1 MALWR
6 GKEVTLDS
14 PRKIPGV
21 TPSDKKK
28 SVFVRNPNTGKVQ
41 VVHFGA
47 KGYGHNY
54 SEAARKSYLARSS
67 KIRDKSGKLTKD
79 DKTSPNYWARRELW
93 GGPGKDK
100 APPPKGKRGKY

>member
-1 MALWR
+1 MATWH

-14 PRKIPGV
+14 PRNIPGV
-21 TPSDKKK
+21 TPAGKKK
-28 SVFVRNPNTGKVQ
+28 SVFVRDPKSGKIR

-54 SEAARKSYLARSS
+54 SEAARKSYLARSAG
-67 KIRDKSGKLTKD
+67 IRDKSGKLTKD

-93 GGPGKDK
+93 AGAGGDRKS
-100 APPPKGKRGKY
+100 PPKGKGKY

>member
-21 TPSDKKK
+21 TPPDKKK
-28 SVFVRNPNTGKVQ
+28 SVFVRDPATKKVRI
-41 VVHFGA
+41 VHFGA
-47 KGYGHNY
+47 TGYGHNY
-54 SEAARKSYLARSS
+54 SEAARKSYLARSAE
-67 KIRDKSGKLTKD
+67 IRDKDGNLTKN

-93 GGPGKDK
+93 AGSGGDRK
-100 APPPKGKRGKY
+100 APPRGKGKY

>member
-1 MALWR
+1 MATWR

-14 PRKIPGV
+14 PRNIPGV
-21 TPSDKKK
+21 TPAGKKK
-28 SVFVRNPNTGKVQ
+28 SVFVRDPKSGKIR

-54 SEAARKSYLARSS
+54 SEAARKSYLARSAG
-67 KIRDKSGKLTKD
+67 IRDKSGKLTKD

-93 GGPGKDK
+93 AGAGGDRKS
-100 APPPKGKRGKY
+100 PPKGKGKY

>member
-1 MALWR
+1 MATWR

-28 SVFVRNPNTGKVQ
+28 SVFVRDPETKKV
-41 VVHFGA
+41 VIVHFGA

-54 SEAARKSYLARSS
+54 SAAARKSYLARSAE
-67 KIRDKSGKLTKD
+67 IRDKDGKLTKD

-93 GGPGKDK
+93 AGSGGDRK
-100 APPPKGKRGKY
+100 APPQGKGKY

>member
-1 MALWR
+1 MAEWR

-21 TPSDKKK
+21 TPADKKK
-28 SVFVRNPNTGKVQ
+28 SVFVRDPETKKVR

-47 KGYGHNY
+47 TGYGHNY
-54 SEAARKSYLARSS
+54 SEAARKSYLARSAG
-67 KIRDKSGKLTKD
+67 IRGKDGKLTKD

-93 GGPGKDK
+93 AGSGGDRK
-100 APPPKGKRGKY
+100 APPRGKGKY